1 MTTNNSLQHAIAIT
15 ERVQI
20 ANSMY
25 AGMFE
30 ARNLS
35 DDQLGFGHLDVNE
48 RLDLK
53 TIAPEASVTIGSRGS
68 CCVQSQHGSVAP
80 PRNIEAVAKV

>member
-30 ARNLS
+30 ARDLG
-35 DDQLGFGHLDVNE
+35 DDQPGFGHLDVNE

-68 CCVQSQHGSVAP
+68 VASSP
-80 PRNIEAVAKV
+80 STAAWRRQKTLKP